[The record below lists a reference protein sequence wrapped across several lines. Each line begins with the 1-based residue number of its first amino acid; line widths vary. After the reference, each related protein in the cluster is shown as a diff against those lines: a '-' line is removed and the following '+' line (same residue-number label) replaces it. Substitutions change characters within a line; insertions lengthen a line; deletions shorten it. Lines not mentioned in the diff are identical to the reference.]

1 MSKRIPLGRMKPVKR
16 TQDGASVVI
25 APIEFD
31 PGSANL
37 TSTPGCAHLFEI
49 SGSEDEEAY
58 EIVEIVDV
66 VESG

>member
-1 MSKRIPLGRMKPVKR
+1 MSHRIPLGRMRPVKR
-16 TQDGASVVI
+16 NRDGAPVPF

-58 EIVEIVDV
+58 EIVEIVHV
-66 VESG
+66 VEPG